1 MATKSFSTM
10 TTKKLNALL
19 ATASEEEAVE
29 INAVLDAREQVINA
43 EPIAKKESTVVE
55 IDPEEELTE
64 EEKALIEKAEAAS
77 TSEKKVK
84 VPAAVKL
91 TDTQREELAESLK
104 VNVGHKCRVVPFNT
118 IDWVPGVISGVIEDK
133 RANKVLYAIKTDEGK
148 RIVKVYDSNLIE
160 ILDEVVEVVR
170 ASRTKTKDPN
180 AVVEKKE
187 WLPEEIEAAVEET
200 KVNVGKIVTY
210 PKFKLMET
218 AEEKAENK
226 EPEIETG
233 RIISLV
239 PDKRGRRILYR
250 IEVIVPEGAEK
261 KFAHKVSTLDT
272 LTIAADFDEAGKEL
286 NEAFSK
292 RREAA
297 ATRTV
302 MTPQQRVEEANKAF
316 EAAKAQ
322 LEKAQAMLE
331 KRAKELAEA
340 QAKLADSLDTEEKAI
355 EGEEESLA

>member
-1 MATKSFSTM
+1 MATKNFSAM
-10 TTKKLNALL
+10 STKKLNALL

-29 INAVLDAREQVINA
+29 INAVLDTRNQVINA
-43 EPIAKKESTVVE
+43 EPVLKKEPTVVE
-55 IDPEEELTE
+55 VDPEEDLTE
-64 EEKALIEKAEAAS
+64 EEKAMIEKAEAAS
-77 TSEKKVK
+77 PSEKKVK
-84 VPAAVKL
+84 APAAVKL
-91 TDTQREELAESLK
+91 TDDQRKELAESLK

-118 IDWVPGVISGVIEDK
+118 IDWVPGVISGIIEDK
-133 RANKVLYAIKTDEGK
+133 RANKVLYAIKTDDGR

-160 ILDEVVEVVR
+160 VLDEVVEIVK
-170 ASRTKTKDPN
+170 APRTKTKDPN
-180 AVVEKKE
+180 AAPVEKKE

-226 EPEIETG
+226 EPEMETG

-239 PDKRGRRILYR
+239 PDKRGHRILYR

-261 KFAHKVSTLDT
+261 KFSHKVSSLETLS
-272 LTIAADFDEAGKEL
+272 ISPEFDEAGKEL
-286 NEAFSK
+286 NEAFCK
-292 RREAA
+292 RRETA

-302 MTPQQRVEEANKAF
+302 MTPQQRVEEANKAY
-316 EAAKAQ
+316 ESAKAQ

-340 QAKLADSLDTEEKAI
+340 QAKLADSLDAEEKAI
-355 EGEEESLA
+355 EEESLA